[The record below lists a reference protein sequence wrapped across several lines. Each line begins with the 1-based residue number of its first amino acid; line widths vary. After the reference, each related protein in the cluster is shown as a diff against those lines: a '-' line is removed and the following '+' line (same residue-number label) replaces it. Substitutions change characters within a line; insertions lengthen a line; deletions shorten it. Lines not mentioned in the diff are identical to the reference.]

1 MSWNLDNPVPG
12 DIVFIFDVDGTLTPA
27 RKSIAPEFCKFFEEW
42 ITGKE
47 VYLASGSDMSKL
59 REQLPEGI
67 LHGVKG
73 VYASCGNEYYVKD
86 NIFYKNVFE
95 PPRELVLML
104 NDHINNKSEY
114 QKRYG
119 NHIEHRSG
127 MLNFSV
133 VGRNAPDKE
142 RLKYYKWDC
151 AAKERE
157 ALARQIESVFPD
169 IEATVG
175 GQISI
180 DIYPKGKDKSQILK
194 DLNYNRYVFFG
205 DKQQPGG
212 NDHSLAMAIRKKNR
226 FETHNVK
233 GYKDTWK
240 TLKGLY
246 LGKICENEN
255 CGGCGCVE
263 YQ

>member
-1 MSWNLDNPVPG
+1 M
-12 DIVFIFDVDGTLTPA
+12 
-27 RKSIAPEFCKFFEEW
+27 
-42 ITGKE
+42 
-47 VYLASGSDMSKL
+47 
-59 REQLPEGI
+59 
-67 LHGVKG
+67 
-73 VYASCGNEYYVKD
+73 
-86 NIFYKNVFE
+86 
-95 PPRELVLML
+95 
-104 NDHINNKSEY
+104 
-114 QKRYG
+114 
-119 NHIEHRSG
+119 
-127 MLNFSV
+127 
-133 VGRNAPDKE
+133 
-142 RLKYYKWDC
+142 
-151 AAKERE
+151 
-157 ALARQIESVFPD
+157 FPD

-226 FETHNVK
+226 FDTHNVK

-246 LGKICENEN
+246 LDKICENEN